1 MIYSLTGKLI
11 HKEST
16 LAVVECGGVGY
27 ACRTTQTT
35 LSALGAVGSE
45 VRLYTRMSVREDA
58 VELFGFADRE
68 ELSCFE
74 MLITVSGIGPK
85 AAISI
90 LSDLTPSR
98 FALLVASGDSS
109 ALTRVKGVGKKS
121 AERIVVDLKDKI
133 AKSNPAV
140 QGMLMPTD
148 AASVGEDGLSEALA
162 ALGVLGYRQEEVL
175 PVLLRQE
182 EGLPAE
188 ELIRLT
194 LREFGKAGSR

>member
-1 MIYSLTGKLI
+1 MIYSLTGELI
-11 HKEST
+11 AKENS

-35 LSALGAVGSE
+35 LSAIGAVGSK
-45 VRLYTRMSVREDA
+45 VRLYTRLSVREDS

-68 ELSCFE
+68 ELNCFD

-85 AAISI
+85 AAIAI
-90 LSDLTPSR
+90 LSDLTPNR

-109 ALTRVKGVGKKS
+109 ALTKVKGVGKKS
-121 AERIVVDLKDKI
+121 AERIVVDLKDKLM
-133 AKSNPAV
+133 KGNPAV
-140 QGMLMPTD
+140 QEMRTANAGN
-148 AASVGEDGLSEALA
+148 AEGEDTLSEALA
-162 ALGVLGYRQEEVL
+162 ALCVLGYRQEEVM

-182 EGLPAE
+182 ENVSAE

-194 LREFGKAGSR
+194 LKEMGRRKK

>member
-140 QGMLMPTD
+140 QGMPMPTD

>member
-1 MIYSLTGKLI
+1 MIYSLSGTLI
-11 HKEST
+11 HKEAA

-35 LSALGAVGSE
+35 LAAIGAIGSQ
-45 VRLYTRMSVREDA
+45 VMLYTHLSVRDDA

-68 ELSCFE
+68 ELSCFQ

-90 LSDLTPSR
+90 LSDLTPNR

-109 ALTRVKGVGKKS
+109 ALTKVKGIGKKS
-121 AERIVVDLKDKI
+121 AERIVVDLKDKL
-133 AKSNPAV
+133 AKTNPAV
-140 QGMLMPTD
+140 EGMPMNAGNATGTD
-148 AASVGEDGLSEALA
+148 NLSEALA
-162 ALGVLGYRQEEVL
+162 ALCVLGYRQEEVM
-175 PVLLRQE
+175 PVLLKQSE
-182 EGLPAE
+182 DLSAE

-194 LREFGKAGSR
+194 LREMGRRTK

>member
-1 MIYSLTGKLI
+1 
-11 HKEST
+11 
-16 LAVVECGGVGY
+16 VGY